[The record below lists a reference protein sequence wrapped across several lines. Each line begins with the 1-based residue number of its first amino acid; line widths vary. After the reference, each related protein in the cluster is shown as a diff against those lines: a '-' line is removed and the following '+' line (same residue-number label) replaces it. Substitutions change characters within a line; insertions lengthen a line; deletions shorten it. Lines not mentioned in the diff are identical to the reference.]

1 MANNKYKVG
10 NLIDWVGALGIVL
23 EIGLDYP
30 DNRTRRRSRFVT
42 IHWADGDTMM
52 YFKDQGFVYNSAEVI
67 G

>member
-1 MANNKYKVG
+1 MANKYKVG
-10 NLIDWVGALGIVL
+10 NLIDWVGAVGVVL

-30 DNRTRRRSRFVT
+30 NPLCIRQCRFVT

-52 YFKDQGFVYNSAEVI
+52 YFEDQGFVYNSAEVI